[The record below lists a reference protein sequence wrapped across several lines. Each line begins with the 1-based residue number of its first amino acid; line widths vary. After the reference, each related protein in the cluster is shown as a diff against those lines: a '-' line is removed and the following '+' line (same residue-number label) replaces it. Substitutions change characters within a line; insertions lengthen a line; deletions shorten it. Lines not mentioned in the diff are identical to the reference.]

1 MGQLHEYGRMKP
13 RQSEAA
19 KEALRARRAYEAY
32 QWLRIANGL
41 PPDPL
46 AGVLLVPQKVKQ

>member
-1 MGQLHEYGRMKP
+1 MGSANRMKP

>member
-1 MGQLHEYGRMKP
+1 MKP

-41 PPDPL
+41 PPDKK
-46 AGVLLVPQKVKQ
+46 AAVLLVPQRVKL

>member
-1 MGQLHEYGRMKP
+1 MKP

-32 QWLRIANGL
+32 QWLRIANHL
-41 PPDPL
+41 PPDL
-46 AGVLLVPQKVKQ
+46 QARALLVPVKVKL